1 MSFYKKI
8 RPYIFKLDPERAHT
22 LVEKTL
28 AGVSYAPLIENM
40 LASSF
45 CKYHANLDNEI
56 LGMRFYN
63 PIGLAPGFDKNA
75 TMVRG
80 LAALGFSHLE
90 LGTIT
95 HNPQD
100 GNPKPRLFRH
110 VESNSL
116 QNAMGFNNIG
126 TRAVIRNLQKVY
138 PFCIPLGINL
148 GKNKNIALADAL
160 TAYELALKATKDY
173 GDYFIFNVS
182 SPNTVGLRNLQDVNF
197 VNELFD
203 MAKSITT
210 KPTFLKIAP
219 DMDLDSMLEVCKSAL
234 NASASGLIAT
244 NTTID
249 YSLVSS
255 PKLKDGEPFGGLSG
269 KILKTKSNEVLK
281 ELGKAFFKEGIIV
294 SVGGISTASD
304 ILERLKNGASL
315 VQILTSII
323 YEGPGVMKRLNGEL
337 SKLLSE
343 EGFSN
348 IKDVI
353 GINVR

>member
-1 MSFYKKI
+1 MSFYHKV
-8 RPYIFKLDPERAHT
+8 RSYIFKLNPETAHEI
-22 LVEKTL
+22 VEKAL
-28 AGVSYAPLIENM
+28 SGVSYTPLIENM
-40 LASSF
+40 LASHF
-45 CKYHANLDNEI
+45 CKYHASLDNEI

-80 LAALGFSHLE
+80 LTTLGFSHLE

-110 VESNSL
+110 VEAKSL
-116 QNAMGFNNIG
+116 QNAMGFNNLG
-126 TRAVIRNLQKVY
+126 VRAVINNLQKVY

-160 TAYELALKATKDY
+160 TAYELALKATIDY
-173 GDYFIFNVS
+173 GDYFVFNVS
-182 SPNTVGLRNLQDVNF
+182 SPNTVGLRDLQDVSF
-197 VNELFD
+197 VNELFS
-203 MAKSITT
+203 MAKSLTN
-210 KPTFLKIAP
+210 KPTFLKISP
-219 DMDLDSMLEVCKSAL
+219 DMELDSMLEVCKSAL
-234 NASASGLIAT
+234 SSGASGLIAT

-255 PKLKDGEPFGGLSG
+255 PKLKDGIPFGGLSG
-269 KILKTKSNEVLK
+269 EVLKTKSNEVLK

-294 SVGGISTASD
+294 SVGGIDSASD

-323 YEGPGVMKRLNGEL
+323 YEGPGVVKRLNSEL
-337 SKLLSE
+337 SSLMVQ